1 VGVYP
6 VAPYYVR
13 PPREAGLLVGYGS
26 LNEREARAG
35 VRVLAEVLRDMP

>member
-1 VGVYP
+1 MQ
-6 VAPYYVR
+6 

-35 VRVLAEVLRDMP
+35 VRILAEVVSERPRRPRSRR